1 MIGWFTLFKLGI
13 GMILFTYCFSFMFN
27 QVKTASKWFT
37 LILIILGLSFFPI
50 QLFSS
55 NKYLKYLTFIKYL
68 LPFYDTTAIVTH
80 LTFDAQ
86 LGQFI
91 NTGASEQ

>member
-13 GMILFTYCFSFMFN
+13 GMILFTYCCSFMFN

-50 QLFSS
+50 QLFSN

-68 LPFYDTTAIVTH
+68 LPFYDTTAIVSH
-80 LTFDAQ
+80 LTFDQQ